1 MLCRIGGV
9 YEQVETALAGA
20 VRFVLEHR
28 MADGRLVG
36 GCAGRAL
43 ESALVLQLLR
53 RLEVAPALQARIA
66 GFCRRYLGES
76 TGEVSRAGLLD
87 RRLSR
92 VICELVLEG
101 RLGDEGL
108 AALDRALVEFDH
120 PTLWRKRVLVEVIL
134 AELGGLPPAPTP
146 LPLAVV
152 RAGASQLW
160 VTILLGSVRVLQLCH
175 LGRGHEVS
183 EAEIASIVGTQSTD
197 GSWEQHVLVSCVAL
211 MALARLGRASP
222 SIALGVDFIA
232 RQLRAD
238 GGVPFITNEDV
249 WVTCLAGVVLA
260 EARVPAVELLRLEQY
275 LLSLQQPDG
284 GWAYAEGVSQTDA
297 DDTSVTLLLLS
308 RRGGAGNRSA
318 IRRAVANLL
327 ALQNPDGGFPTF
339 VRGAASDAEITAKAI
354 LALQGSGM
362 APPDVIAAAWGW
374 LGQAQQL
381 GGGFRGEWKL
391 CCTYP
396 AFHVINASVGQR
408 PGTAAGS
415 IRRRCVAFLRTRRR
429 ADGSWPIHPEDAGG
443 HVLSTAYALAGLTAC
458 PGSLTSRELYDSVQ
472 VLLTAQG
479 DDGGFHASPDSLG
492 PRPFV
497 YDVPILT
504 TIYSL
509 WALARARDLLSG
521 RGNEVPYDAL
531 RSRMSATG
539 SALAWVAS

>member
-1 MLCRIGGV
+1 MLGRIGV
-9 YEQVETALAGA
+9 YERVEAALERA
-20 VRFVLEHR
+20 VQFVLEHR
-28 MADGRLVG
+28 LSDGRLVG

-53 RLEVAPALQARIA
+53 RLELAPGLQARITE
-66 GFCRRYLGES
+66 FCRRYLAES
-76 TGEVSRAGLLD
+76 TGEVSRAALLD

-92 VICELVLEG
+92 VICELVLTG
-101 RLGDEGL
+101 RLGEEGL
-108 AALDRALVEFDH
+108 VALDRALVEFDH
-120 PTLWRKRVLVEVIL
+120 PTLWRKRVFVEVIL
-134 AELGGLPPAPTP
+134 AELGGLPPAAMP

-160 VTILLGSVRVLQLCH
+160 VTILLASIRVLQMCQ

-183 EAEIASIVGTQSTD
+183 DAEIASIVGTQSTD
-197 GSWEQHVLVSCVAL
+197 GSWEQHVLVTCVAL

-222 SIALGVDFIA
+222 SVARGVEFVA
-232 RQLRAD
+232 GQLRVD

-260 EARVPAVELLRLEQY
+260 EARVPAIELLRLEQY
-275 LLSLQQPDG
+275 LLPLQQPDG

-297 DDTSVTLLLLS
+297 DDTSVTLVLLA
-308 RRGGAGNRSA
+308 RRGGGANRAA

-354 LALQGSGM
+354 LALQASGI
-362 APPDVIAAAWGW
+362 APPDVIAAAWNW
-374 LGQAQQL
+374 LGQAQQF

-396 AFHVINASVGQR
+396 VFHVINASIGQR
-408 PGTAAGS
+408 PGTTAAT
-415 IRRRCVAFLRTRRR
+415 IRRRCVAFLRGRRR
-429 ADGSWPIHPEDAGG
+429 EDGSWPIHPDDDEG
-443 HVLSTAYALAGLTAC
+443 HVLSTAYALAGLTGC

-472 VLLTAQG
+472 VVLAAQG
-479 DDGGFHASPDSLG
+479 EDGGFHGGPDSLG

-521 RGNEVPYDAL
+521 RGEEVGQGP
-531 RSRMSATG
+531 RVR
-539 SALAWVAS
+539 VAASGASPTSIAS